1 MNRAKLIAW
10 AKSQGAT
17 AADCASV
24 ESLTK
29 WFEASG
35 YDPAN
40 ISDSKGSKSLAQVWD
55 IKPQIKLADD
65 PAEAAEEAEAKS
77 ARAAEKADF
86 QTKRAGGGDNRVQSA
101 DKEADDKREKGG
113 LAWTPAAHQRASQ
126 RKAYNAKAYPGVSKP
141 AYFDNADQA
150 EISGALVRLRAMGP
164 YDYAQRSADE
174 EILRGNGIDTKANIG
189 TTMTS
194 GGATFAGQFDPTLID
209 LKNNLTVAQELV
221 GITPM
226 MNDTWTGPRRT
237 GGLTVYAPG
246 QGSDITESNPAFDQV
261 TMTAT
266 QMWTL
271 TTCSLELLNDS
282 ALNFIAH
289 VGGEIK
295 FAFDAKIEDLY
306 INGDGTSTY
315 FSYNGLRNRLLGLS
329 ATRANIAGL
338 AIGQGD
344 LFSEITMGDLEAVT
358 GLLPAKWDP
367 SASWLMHKRAWV
379 ATCLRLS
386 NAAGGVIGEQFV
398 NGISRKTFLGYPVAL
413 SDSMPRYTGTSTDIR
428 DKVTITL
435 GDHRQGSK
443 IGVVNGSA
451 SIATSDQRY
460 FEKGVLG
467 IRGGYRAGILVHD
480 VGNATSTEADKA
492 PGPIVGLLMKAS

>member
-17 AADCASV
+17 ATDCASV
-24 ESLTK
+24 DALTK
-29 WFEASG
+29 WFVANG
-35 YDPAN
+35 YDPEA

-65 PAEAAEEAEAKS
+65 PAPEEDEETKSAKS

-86 QTKRAGGGDNRVQSA
+86 QAKRAGGGDNRVQST
-101 DKEADDKREKGG
+101 DKEADERKGG
-113 LAWTPAAHQRASQ
+113 IAWTPAAHQRAAQ
-126 RKAYNAKAYPGVSKP
+126 RKAYNAKSYPGVSKP
-141 AYFDNADQA
+141 AYFDSADQA
-150 EISGALVRLRAMGP
+150 EISGAIVRLRAMGP

-226 MNDTWTGPRRT
+226 MNDSWTGPRRT

-246 QGSDITESNPAFDQV
+246 QGSDITESNPSFDQV

-271 TTCSLELLNDS
+271 TTVSLELLNDS

-295 FAFDAKIEDLY
+295 FAFDSKIEDLY
-306 INGDGTSTY
+306 CNGDGTSTY
-315 FSYNGLRNRLLGLS
+315 FSYNGLRNKLLGLS

-338 AIGQGD
+338 QIATGD
-344 LFSEITMGDLEAVT
+344 ILSEVTMPDLEAVT

-367 SASWLMHKRAWV
+367 SASWLMHKRFWV
-379 ATCLRLS
+379 AVCLRLS

-428 DKVTITL
+428 DKVVATL

-443 IGVVNGSA
+443 IGVVNGSS